1 VLRIDCV
8 SLSQRSLFAECERQ
22 QTRLIQVLRWYDHQK
37 LARGQELSR
46 QTTQIT
52 NEIRRQSGS
61 RSKYVLRERTRLK
74 HLIDIDRDNDLP
86 SLCSSVSIPQKS
98 SFQLTGHIDDHK
110 RKVYGCLLPEF
121 KASLTRSSDKWS
133 QINSNSFVNQ
143 SRTSRSLI
151 DKQRSFISRHLPS
164 LTELENR
171 KKNLLNK
178 CLYEFDDCQGCGY
191 DHFLRTSEPNR
202 NAQVLAQQILND
214 KNPNKYR

>member
-1 VLRIDCV
+1 MFRIDCV
-8 SLSQRSLFAECERQ
+8 SLSQRSLVAECERQ

-37 LARGQELSR
+37 LACGQELRR
-46 QTTQIT
+46 QTTQIIK
-52 NEIRRQSGS
+52 EVRRQSGS
-61 RSKYVLRERTRLK
+61 RSKYVLRERARLK

-98 SFQLTGHIDDHK
+98 SFQLTEHVDNHK

-133 QINSNSFVNQ
+133 QIKSNSFVNP

-151 DKQRSFISRHLPS
+151 DKQRSSIGRYLPS
-164 LTELENR
+164 LAELESR
-171 KKNLLNK
+171 KKNLINK
-178 CLYEFDDCQGCGY
+178 CLYEFEDCQGSGY